1 MSCLLRR
8 FDDVLPRAN
17 DCSLGKIFERG
28 DELCYVIFRDAPQL
42 ADLDAAELTSPEQV
56 VDLVAANVQHVSDL
70 LDCECLQVCESL
82 PSIAHEVRL
91 SRERGCPNITVIYHG
106 DIFGRKTGGIAWEA
120 SRGKPGNEHLTTP
133 GLSRDAYPRPVNR
146 VISKTRA
153 RLR

>member
-70 LDCECLQVCESL
+70 LDCECLQVCES
-82 PSIAHEVRL
+82 PPYIAHEVRL
-91 SRERGCPNITVIYHG
+91 SRECGCPNITVIYLVRYSAERPEGLHG
-106 DIFGRKTGGIAWEA
+106 KPARA
-120 SRGKPGNEHLTTP
+120 SRGTSTLRRP
-133 GLSRDAYPRPVNR
+133 GLCRDAYPRPVNR
-146 VISKTRA
+146 VISKR
-153 RLR
+153 RR